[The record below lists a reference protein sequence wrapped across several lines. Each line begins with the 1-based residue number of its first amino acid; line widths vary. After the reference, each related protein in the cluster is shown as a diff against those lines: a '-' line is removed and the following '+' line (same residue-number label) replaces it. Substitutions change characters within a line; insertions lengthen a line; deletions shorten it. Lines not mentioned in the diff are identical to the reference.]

1 MMRSDGEDEE
11 KVGRRGCW
19 AEAKVGEHDG
29 RTSRVVTLGVDGKTL
44 GVSE

>member
-11 KVGRRGCW
+11 KVGRRGW
-19 AEAKVGEHDG
+19 DEAKVGEHDG

-44 GVSE
+44 GVSD